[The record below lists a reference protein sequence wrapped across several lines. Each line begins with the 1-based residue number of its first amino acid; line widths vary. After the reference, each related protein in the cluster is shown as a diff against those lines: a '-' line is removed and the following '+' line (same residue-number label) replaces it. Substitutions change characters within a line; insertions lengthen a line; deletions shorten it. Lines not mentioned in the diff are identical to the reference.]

1 MKNLIE
7 IEKRKRT
14 ILVLID
20 NMKQAIRFINVA
32 DAVADMKKELI
43 RLEGEL
49 NGLEWVLLDTQ
60 EQDENLEEPDED
72 FSYF

>member
-1 MKNLIE
+1 M
-7 IEKRKRT
+7 
-14 ILVLID
+14 D

-49 NGLEWVLLDTQ
+49 NALEWVLMDTQ
-60 EQDENLEEPDED
+60 EQEENLEELDRD

>member
-1 MKNLIE
+1 MKNLIQ

-14 ILVLID
+14 ILILID

-49 NGLEWVLLDTQ
+49 NGLEWVLMDTQ
-60 EQDENLEEPDED
+60 QQEENLEELDRD

>member
-1 MKNLIE
+1 
-7 IEKRKRT
+7 
-14 ILVLID
+14 
-20 NMKQAIRFINVA
+20 MKQAIRFINVA

-49 NGLEWVLLDTQ
+49 NGLEWVLMDTQ
-60 EQDENLEEPDED
+60 QQEENLEELDRD

>member
-1 MKNLIE
+1 MKNLIQ

-14 ILVLID
+14 ILILMD

-49 NGLEWVLLDTQ
+49 NALEWVLMDTQ
-60 EQDENLEEPDED
+60 EQEENLEELDRD

>member
-1 MKNLIE
+1 MKNLIQ

-14 ILVLID
+14 IVILID

-49 NGLEWVLLDTQ
+49 NGLEWVLMDTQ
-60 EQDENLEEPDED
+60 QQEENLEELDRD

>member
-20 NMKQAIRFINVA
+20 NMKQAIKFINVA

-43 RLEGEL
+43 RLQGEL
-49 NGLEWVLLDTQ
+49 DALNWVLLDTQ